1 MYRPSKC
8 AKVNFAHKKNEKND
22 LSHTAYWKTFFQ
34 LTPFWAK
41 GQPDKAIFG
50 HFSKNLIVNRSL
62 WLKVLCLAT
71 SRHLSEY
78 LKKMTK
84 TFLHYILFYDKS
96 LFFLSD
102 LWVS

>member
-1 MYRPSKC
+1 MQ
-8 AKVNFAHKKNEKND
+8 NFN
-22 LSHTAYWKTFFQ
+22 WP
-34 LTPFWAK
+34 TPFWAQ
-41 GQPDKAIFG
+41 GAARQG
-50 HFSKNLIVNRSL
+50 HFYKNLIVNRSL

-84 TFLHYILFYDKS
+84 NVLLYIFFYDKS